1 MGQIPQP
8 VHDVTD
14 RDRQSGKQ
22 PSHRT
27 NEENG
32 DADHFGL
39 PDMRRGAKIGGEAEV
54 KGGNDDEER
63 GPVYRAFPSRAT
75 GRLVLTSVVASMLSS
90 SVLVCSR
97 ADRRLRQTPTASLTM
112 SAPRAARIRRAR
124 GYSRQRYMQ
133 FADEAAPWPA
143 AAGTTWR

>member
-1 MGQIPQP
+1 MDQIPQP

-39 PDMRRGAKIGGEAEV
+39 PDMRRGAKIGGD
-54 KGGNDDEER
+54 NDEER
-63 GPVYRAFPSRAT
+63 GPEDLFPSS
-75 GRLVLTSVVASMLSS
+75 LEDASKDNDASD
-90 SVLVCSR
+90 R
-97 ADRRLRQTPTASLTM
+97 TEQTDNRIQYRHDEPADEL
-112 SAPRAARIRRAR
+112 AARS
-124 GYSRQRYMQ
+124 GSREKILQ
-133 FADEAAPWPA
+133 
-143 AAGTTWR
+143 

>member
-1 MGQIPQP
+1 MDQIPQP

-22 PSHRT
+22 SSHRT

-63 GPVYRAFPSRAT
+63 GPEDLFPSSLEDASKDNDASDRAE
-75 GRLVLTSVVASMLSS
+75 
-90 SVLVCSR
+90 
-97 ADRRLRQTPTASLTM
+97 QTDN
-112 SAPRAARIRRAR
+112 RIQY
-124 GYSRQRYMQ
+124 GHDEP
-133 FADEAAPWPA
+133 ADELRSEERRVGKECRSRW
-143 AAGTTWR
+143 